1 MDTEY
6 FDYQECD
13 NNDEL
18 DDLDAIG
25 QDAQDAY
32 FSDAC
37 MEEDDEAP
45 ARSRPVNRSEA
56 MKRMQRASRGGET
69 GHASSHE
76 DLDY

>member
-1 MDTEY
+1 MDKEY

-32 FSDAC
+32 FSDDC
-37 MEEDDEAP
+37 MEEDV

-56 MKRMQRASRGGET
+56 MKRLQRASRGGQACNARSE
-69 GHASSHE
+69 E